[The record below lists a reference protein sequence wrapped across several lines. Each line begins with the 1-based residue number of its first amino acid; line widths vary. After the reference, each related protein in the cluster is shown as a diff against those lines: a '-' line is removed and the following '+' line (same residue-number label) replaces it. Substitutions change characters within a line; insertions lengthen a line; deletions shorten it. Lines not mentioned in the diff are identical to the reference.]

1 MIPNWL
7 KYARELQAAAQ
18 TGLTFAANKYEKD
31 RYEQLRDLAAR
42 MMVEGS
48 GEPMALVAGA
58 FAEQKGYCTPK
69 VDVRACIYRQNGHGG
84 GEVLLVSEIADGGRW
99 TFPGGFADPNGTS
112 SENVQREVREEAGLL
127 VAIKKL
133 AAVLDRDKRGGTSPY
148 PFHIYKLFYICE
160 IVGTCEKSEMETGD
174 PEWFPIDKLPE
185 LSVDRTSAWHIQ
197 QMYQHYLHPELATE
211 FD

>member
-31 RYEQLRDLAAR
+31 RYEHLRDLAAR

-58 FAEQKGYCTPK
+58 FVEQKGYCTPK
-69 VDVRACIYRQNGHGG
+69 VDVRAAIFRE
-84 GEVLLVSEIADGGRW
+84 GEVLLVSELADGGRW
-99 TFPGGFADPNGTS
+99 TMPGGFADPNGTP
-112 SENVQREVREEAGLL
+112 SENTLREVREEAGLV
-127 VAIKKL
+127 VAISKL
-133 AAVLDRDKRGGTSPY
+133 AAVYDRDKRGGTSPY

-160 IVGTCEKSEMETGD
+160 IVGTCEKSALETGD
-174 PEWFPIDKLPE
+174 PEWFSIDNLPE
-185 LSVDRTSAWHIQ
+185 LSIDRTSPWHVR

>member
-18 TGLTFAANKYEKD
+18 TGLTFAANPYEVA

-69 VDVRACIYRQNGHGG
+69 VDVRACIYRQNEAGR
-84 GEVLLVSEIADGGRW
+84 GEVLLVSELADDGRW
-99 TFPGGFADPNGTS
+99 TFPGGFADPNGTP
-112 SENVQREVREEAGLL
+112 SEN
-127 VAIKKL
+127 
-133 AAVLDRDKRGGTSPY
+133 T
-148 PFHIYKLFYICE
+148 
-160 IVGTCEKSEMETGD
+160 
-174 PEWFPIDKLPE
+174 
-185 LSVDRTSAWHIQ
+185 
-197 QMYQHYLHPELATE
+197 
-211 FD
+211 